1 MEPNSS
7 PQASEHPQ
15 ADAQAPKSQPKHEPE
30 RILFSWNAPEFTYTQ
45 KPMGWYV
52 ILALFFLALIIIAV
66 LTQQWLSIAVFA
78 VMGVAV
84 AVIAGR
90 KPRNLNYSVS
100 NLGVHVGERSY
111 EFAKFN
117 AYFEADDYGKR
128 VIELVPTQRFAPLVS
143 LPTPSENNDEIE
155 QIIGEILPKTPARNS
170 FVEKLFRSMRF

>member
-1 MEPNSS
+1 MEPNSKTS
-7 PQASEHPQ
+7 TPEQPQTAPQPPQA
-15 ADAQAPKSQPKHEPE
+15 QPKHEPE

-45 KPMGWYV
+45 KPMGWYM
-52 ILALFFLALIIIAV
+52 ILALFFIVLIVIAV
-66 LTQQWLSIAVFA
+66 LTRQWLSIAVFA

-100 NLGVHVGERSY
+100 NLGVHVGDRSY
-111 EFAKFN
+111 EFTKFN

-143 LPTPSENNDEIE
+143 LPTPDENNEEIE
-155 QIIGEILPKTPARNS
+155 QTIGQILPKTPARNS